1 MTIKQRRTRR
11 ERELSRLIKN
21 TMTKPLSLKFN
32 PIVLTQ
38 LVDDNDV
45 QMCPETIQFWGR
57 LFLEKEHRELMQ
69 AHFGLTDE
77 EREEKKHEYSV
88 TLLSKIAVKAP
99 LGIPGFPKEF
109 DPKTDDLEKAVHDAL
124 IEKTE
129 VNETIAELLIGEH
142 LASGGNR
149 YFFR

>member
-11 ERELSRLIKN
+11 ERELSRLIRNK
-21 TMTKPLSLKFN
+21 MTKQLSLKFN
-32 PIVLTQ
+32 PIDLTS
-38 LVDDNDV
+38 LVDENDV
-45 QMCPETIQFWGR
+45 KLCPEPIKFWAR

-77 EREEKKHEYSV
+77 EREQKKHEYAV
-88 TLLSKIAVKAP
+88 TLLSKIATKPPV
-99 LGIPGFPKEF
+99 GIPSFPSDF
-109 DPKTDDLEKAVHDAL
+109 DPKTGDLAQAVYDSL